1 MEPTSEALR
10 KPSRGGTLTAVCTAS
25 LTLAASLAAPSAA
38 AAASA
43 APESATPAPSCVAMY
58 QSWRYT
64 EAANDCA
71 EPVTVMVVYQDGSAS
86 LCATLAPLAVRT
98 VGEGYL
104 GEHGRADRLETCE
117 PS

>member
-1 MEPTSEALR
+1 MEPRSEAVR
-10 KPSRGGTLTAVCTAS
+10 KSSRSGILTAVCVAS
-25 LTLAASLAAPSAA
+25 LTLPALLAAPSAA
-38 AAASA
+38 APRTTEA
-43 APESATPAPSCVAMY
+43 APSCVAMY

-71 EPVTVMVVYQDGSAS
+71 GSASVLVLYQDGSTS
-86 LCATLAPLAVRT
+86 LCSTLAPLAVRT

-104 GEHGRADRLETCE
+104 GQHGRADHLETCE